1 MTSPRRRSEGDPP
14 LKVIENQIKNKDTQ
28 NELGGASTG
37 KLYVFGITGDN
48 QNEQRIN
55 KSQLFDEIGETTED
69 ESDNEQSISITNN
82 NNNNTN
88 NKVLGKRRKDSLETQ
103 CDENSN
109 DIEWDFSKP
118 IPPQIANIG
127 RNQSP
132 RRHSNNNTNNNNNK
146 KKQII
151 KILHAQSEWIKVH
164 EKRIDIIIEPY
175 YTWNTEQSMV
185 ECDLTIDILDKW
197 ECKDDVYFTISMC
210 ARSSEYLGGTP
221 IKNNDIQMSV
231 FNSIDVSNSILFTQD
246 MRELP
251 IKLTFKGNVFNSKK
265 RKTLLLKV
273 IADSKFRNVFKP
285 EFKSIVIVEE
295 GYEYNPADKNLY
307 RPSDGPRGRKAKAS
321 KAKVG
326 RPKGSKTK
334 GRGGGRG
341 GGGG

>member
-48 QNEQRIN
+48 QNEQ
-55 KSQLFDEIGETTED
+55 
-69 ESDNEQSISITNN
+69 
-82 NNNNTN
+82 
-88 NKVLGKRRKDSLETQ
+88 
-103 CDENSN
+103 
-109 DIEWDFSKP
+109 
-118 IPPQIANIG
+118 
-127 RNQSP
+127 
-132 RRHSNNNTNNNNNK
+132 
-146 KKQII
+146 
-151 KILHAQSEWIKVH
+151 
-164 EKRIDIIIEPY
+164 RIDIIIEPY

-321 KAKVG
+321 KAKASKAKVG